1 MADSKDRLDDMFLQ
15 QEQFMRLLQEKRTF
29 PDFPVDLSTKSGQ
42 KLVKEVSYEC
52 ADELHEARQLLK
64 NSKSHRATEIT
75 EFDRDDYVE
84 ELSDAL
90 HYFFEVVILSGVTQ
104 QELFESFMKKGEKNV
119 NRIKNGY

>member
-119 NRIKNGY
+119 SRIKNGY

>member
-1 MADSKDRLDDMFLQ
+1 MADSKDKLDDMFLQ

>member
-104 QELFESFMKKGEKNV
+104 QELFESFMKKGEKNA